1 MIYSSMIENNNVKVC
16 VCVCVCVCV
25 YTFNNRTRMSITGW
39 AKSQEQN
46 MIII

>member
-16 VCVCVCVCV
+16 VCVCVCV
-25 YTFNNRTRMSITGW
+25 YTFNNRARMSITGW